1 MASLS
6 QWVGGARPRTLP
18 TAVAS
23 VAVGTG
29 LAVNDSSLMPVRALL
44 ALLVA
49 IALQVGVNYANDYSD
64 GIKGTDEARVGPVRL
79 VGQRLATPASVRLAA
94 FMSFAVAA
102 ILGVILVGLVGQW
115 WLLLVGVASVAA
127 AWLYTGGPSPYGY
140 FGLGEVFVFVF
151 FGLVPVVGTY
161 YVQSLTVTASSVIA
175 SVAVG
180 LLACAVLV
188 TNNLRDI
195 PTDTTSGK
203 RTLAVR
209 LGDSRTRLLYLA
221 LVIAAGGRDR
231 RRRSTSFMV
240 AAYRAARIRPRD
252 FTGAAS
258 SRRGDRPRPRAGPQG
273 DRVARS
279 WLRPSAGCRAV
290 PRLSRR
296 PRRAS
301 RHRCAH

>member
-29 LAVNDSSLMPVRALL
+29 LAVNSSSLMPVRALL

-151 FGLVPVVGTY
+151 FGLVPVVGTF

-175 SVAVG
+175 AVAVG

-221 LVIAAGGRDR
+221 LVIGAGVATVVVASLLSWWLLIVLLAFGLAISPVRRVRGGATGPALVPALKETGLLVLGYGLALAAGLCL
-231 RRRSTSFMV
+231 V
-240 AAYRAARIRPRD
+240 
-252 FTGAAS
+252 
-258 SRRGDRPRPRAGPQG
+258 
-273 DRVARS
+273 
-279 WLRPSAGCRAV
+279 
-290 PRLSRR
+290 
-296 PRRAS
+296 
-301 RHRCAH
+301 

>member
-49 IALQVGVNYANDYSD
+49 TALQVGVNYANDYSD

-221 LVIAAGGRDR
+221 LVIAAGVA
-231 RRRSTSFMV
+231 TVVV
-240 AAYRAARIRPRD
+240 AALLSWWLLIVLLAFGLAISPVRRVRGGATGPALVPALKETGLLVLGYGLALAA
-252 FTGAAS
+252 GLCL
-258 SRRGDRPRPRAGPQG
+258 
-273 DRVARS
+273 V
-279 WLRPSAGCRAV
+279 
-290 PRLSRR
+290 
-296 PRRAS
+296 
-301 RHRCAH
+301 